1 MPAKVFQ
8 VQSKDSVVKLNA
20 FDAINAVQN
29 LSLDPRFNEEYYSE
43 MGNANFTDV
52 SRQPETGGSFD
63 VTATGSIAAMLAR
76 MNYNYTTQ
84 SYQFDPSTKGN
95 TYTLTEVDMENLI
108 FDLINL
114 KQPGL
119 TFSQASLV
127 PNAQL
132 NSVSFRVDSNGTG
145 SESYSFDAALQEEF
159 YKPYHDMVSIPMTT
173 LSSGTIQVPAAYQ
186 SLVASG
192 THNIMYVFKDNEKFR
207 GSIASPQATWSS
219 QFVIT
224 VPTANF
230 KTAAPF
236 DRVVAVL
243 FKIVP
248 GAFPTIYYP
257 TTSRFVRGDRADVW
271 LVSSGTSGLSD
282 ANRLLR
288 CQSADVNVPLGRD
301 RLTEIRRNNDEST
314 VYYRAINY
322 PLSITANIQ
331 LNETTL
337 QQWADLQGKVLNES
351 ASSSIVDANNV
362 MNLSDF
368 IDLKLVIKYY
378 KKGNDVTPLCTVTL
392 DDINV
397 NSFSNRQQVGGRG
410 ERTLGL
416 TGSRISIVGNT
427 L

>member
-52 SRQPETGGSFD
+52 SNQPETGGSFD
-63 VTATGSIAAMLAR
+63 TTATGSVAAMLAR

-84 SYQFDPSTKGN
+84 TYQFDPTVKGN
-95 TYTLTEVDMENLI
+95 TYTITETDLENTI

-119 TFSQASLV
+119 TFSQATLV
-127 PNAQL
+127 PNSQL
-132 NSVSFRVDSNGTG
+132 TSLSLRVDSTGTG
-145 SESYSFDAALQEEF
+145 TESYSFDASLQEEL
-159 YKPYHDMVSIPMTT
+159 YKPYQDLVSVPMTT
-173 LSSGTIQVPAAYQ
+173 LTSGTIQVPAAYQ

-192 THNIMYVFKDNEKFR
+192 THNILYVFKDNEKYK
-207 GSIASPQATWSS
+207 GSVASPQATWTS

-224 VPTANF
+224 VPTALF
-230 KTAAPF
+230 KTTAPF

-248 GAFPTIYYP
+248 GTFPTIYYP
-257 TTSRFVRGDRADVW
+257 TTARFVRGDRADVW
-271 LVSSGTSGLSD
+271 LVASGTIGINDS
-282 ANRLLR
+282 NRLLR
-288 CQSADVNVPLGRD
+288 CQSVDITVPLTRD
-301 RLTEIRRNNDEST
+301 KLTEIRRNNDAT
-314 VYYRAINY
+314 TTYYRAINY
-322 PLSITANIQ
+322 PLSITANLQ
-331 LNETTL
+331 LNETDL
-337 QQWADLQGKVLNES
+337 QQWGSIQGKILNES
-351 ASSSIVDANNV
+351 ASSFTVDTNNV
-362 MNLSDF
+362 MNLADF
-368 IDLKLVIKYY
+368 IDLKIIVKYY

-392 DDINV
+392 DDINIT
-397 NSFSNRQQVGGRG
+397 SFSERQQVGGRA
-410 ERTLGL
+410 ERTLGF
-416 TGSRISIVGNT
+416 TNSRITIVGNT

>member
-1 MPAKVFQ
+1 MPSKVFQ

-43 MGNANFTDV
+43 LGNANFTDV

-63 VTATGSIAAMLAR
+63 VTATGSVAAMLAR

-84 SYQFDPSTKGN
+84 AYQFNPATKGN
-95 TYTLTEVDMENLI
+95 AYTINEVDLETMI
-108 FDLINL
+108 FDVINL

-119 TFSQASLV
+119 TFSQAALI

-132 NSVSFRVDSNGTG
+132 TNVSLRVDSTGTG
-145 SESYSFDAALQEEF
+145 SESYSFEAQIQEEF
-159 YKPYHDMVSIPMTT
+159 YKPYHDMVSVPMTT
-173 LSSGTIQVPAAYQ
+173 LTSGTCQVPAAYQ

-192 THNIMYVFKDNEKFR
+192 THNIMYVFKDNDKFR
-207 GSIASPQATWSS
+207 GSVASPQAFWSS

-224 VPTANF
+224 VPTALF
-230 KTAAPF
+230 TTAAPF

-248 GAFPTIYYP
+248 GTFPTIYYP
-257 TTSRFVRGDRADVW
+257 TSARFVRGDRADVW
-271 LVSSGTSGLSD
+271 LVASGATVSD
-282 ANRLLR
+282 GNRLLR
-288 CQSADVNVPLGRD
+288 CQSVDVNVPLGRD
-301 RLTEIRRNNDEST
+301 RLTEIKRNNDETT
-314 VYYRAINY
+314 VYYRALTY
-322 PLSITANIQ
+322 PLTITANVQ
-331 LNETTL
+331 LNETNL
-337 QQWADLQGKVLNES
+337 QQWADLQGKLLNE
-351 ASSSIVDANNV
+351 AGSSFTVDPNNV

-378 KKGNDVTPLCTVTL
+378 KKGNDLTPLCIVTL
-392 DDINV
+392 DDINI
-397 NSFSNRQQVGGRG
+397 NSFSQRMQVGGRG

-416 TGSRISIVGNT
+416 TGSRITIVGNS